1 MRLEIV
7 EQIDSTNDELYRR
20 GLKGEEEQILI
31 AKEQTNGHGRL
42 GRKWESEE
50 GVGLYMSI
58 LLRPDFEPDKAPLLS
73 LITGLAIKDAIEEV
87 TNLSPKIKWPN
98 DLVLNKKKVA
108 GILTTSNIESEKLK
122 FSVVGLGVN
131 MFQKLFPEELQDKA
145 TSLLMEGACFSA
157 ETLSKS
163 IAETI
168 ESYYNKFLKEK
179 SFEGFIKEYEAALI
193 NKDERVKIIDGNN
206 TYEAVALG
214 VAKDGA
220 LKIKK
225 DDGTIENIKCGE
237 VSVRGLYTYV

>member
-108 GILTTSNIESEKLK
+108 GILTTSNIESGELK
-122 FSVVGLGVN
+122 FSVVGFGVN

-163 IAETI
+163 IAETF

>member
-20 GLKGEEEQILI
+20 GLAGEEEQILI

-73 LITGLAIKDAIEEV
+73 LITGLAIKDAIEKV
-87 TNLSPKIKWPN
+87 TGLTPKIKWPN

-108 GILTTSNIESEKLK
+108 GILTTSNIESEELK

-163 IAETI
+163 IAETF
-168 ESYYNKFLKEK
+168 ECYYNKFLKEK

-193 NKDERVKIIDGNN
+193 NKDERVKIIDGDN